1 MFLPES
7 SSSIL
12 EKIKLHGS
20 EYVGDWLDGGS
31 AAHINLS
38 EHPTKNQASLLL
50 NYAATVGCSY
60 LTFNVPNSE
69 CQDCGFITKVPV
81 SKCPMCGS
89 THIDLYD
96 RIIGYL
102 TKIRNWSAGR
112 QEEQTHRVYNHLTYT
127 VDESKLG
134 YTVNE

>member
-1 MFLPES
+1 MPES
-7 SSSIL
+7 NSSIL

-69 CQDCGFITKVPV
+69 CQDCGFITKVPI
-81 SKCPMCGS
+81 SQCPMCGS

-112 QEEQTHRVYNHLTYT
+112 QEEQTHRVYNHLTYA

-134 YTVNE
+134 YTNA

>member
-1 MFLPES
+1 M
-7 SSSIL
+7 
-12 EKIKLHGS
+12 
-20 EYVGDWLDGGS
+20 GDWLDGGS

-60 LTFNVPNSE
+60 FTFNVPNSE

-81 SKCPMCGS
+81 SECPKCGS
-89 THIDLYD
+89 KHIDMYD

-102 TKIRNWSAGR
+102 TKIKNWSVGR
-112 QEEQTHRVYNHLTYT
+112 QIEQKHRIYNK
-127 VDESKLG
+127 VG
-134 YTVNE
+134 NA